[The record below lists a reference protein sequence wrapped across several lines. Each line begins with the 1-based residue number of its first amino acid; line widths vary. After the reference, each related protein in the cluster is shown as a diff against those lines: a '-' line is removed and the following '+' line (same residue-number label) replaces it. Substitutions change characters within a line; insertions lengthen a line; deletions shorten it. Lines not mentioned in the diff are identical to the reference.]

1 MQSSPWRIDGHTAR
15 LESEKFRAEIDLS
28 NPSAGV
34 RHLEA
39 RGMALPDA
47 ALFCVMLPQ
56 FFAASSIGEAP
67 AAGSSAP
74 GGEESATDILSRGN
88 CVAGSQARGLTYCE
102 TAIDFYSRGNDLV
115 AIYGDAREHP
125 FRAQIYWRLL
135 PSSRFDSVDGKKQS
149 IAALE
154 LILSIQTSL
163 LNSDP
168 ALTVETTLAAN
179 EVSQLADVDGFGFVD
194 LPIPSAPELADAQPG
209 AGCFVLGPASG
220 SLTYIEMVHPAD
232 FRHSTLERINQ
243 NGPVRISHR
252 LFVERL
258 EKGVILRSRIRA
270 IFATA
275 DANPATIARAYH
287 EFAASDPPLTA

>member
-15 LESEKFRAEIDLS
+15 LEFETFRAEIDLS
-28 NPSAGV
+28 NPSTGV
-34 RHLEA
+34 RRLEP

-56 FFAASSIGEAP
+56 FAS
-67 AAGSSAP
+67 AG
-74 GGEESATDILSRGN
+74 
-88 CVAGSQARGLTYCE
+88 E
-102 TAIDFYSRGNDLV
+102 TAMDFYSRGNDLV

-135 PSSRFDSVDGKKQS
+135 PPSCFDSADSENQS

-179 EVSQLADVDGFGFVD
+179 EVSQLAHLDGFDFVD
-194 LPIPSAPELADAQPG
+194 LPIPSAPKLVDAQFG
-209 AGCFVLGPASG
+209 AGCFVLRPAGG

-232 FRHSTLERINQ
+232 FRQSTLERVDQ
-243 NGPVRISHR
+243 NGPVRLSHR
-252 LFVERL
+252 LFAERL

-275 DANPATIARAYH
+275 DANLATIARAYQ